1 MSPEEGINALLYTKR
16 LFTQNSRKLMGIKAI
31 FSFHSSCGFIA
42 FELHSRLLPYCDS
55 HEPDVAV
62 LYHTVPSEYA
72 LEELLRAIPRH
83 SMRTG
88 QLREQA
94 FDVARYI
101 HTHHV

>member
-62 LYHTVPSEYA
+62 LYHTVPSKYA
-72 LEELLRAIPRH
+72 LEELLRAIPRQ
-83 SMRTG
+83 SIRTG

-94 FDVARYI
+94 FDVAWYI